1 MAVTFV
7 VMAIMAVSLVSMSV
21 VMAVVVTAALVNLN
35 IEMSFLIAHGY
46 IYCSVTGTLGSKLE
60 MVHSAMVGIGRCGVA
75 LAAQSE
81 QQ

>member
-1 MAVTFV
+1 MAVTLV
-7 VMAIMAVSLVSMSV
+7 VMAIVAVPLMNMSV
-21 VMAVVVTAALVNLN
+21 FMAVVMTAALGNLN

-46 IYCSVTGTLGSKLE
+46 VYRSVTGTLGSMFK